1 MTIKSI
7 KPVFAYRFLFL
18 FLDGCI
24 FHPNNFIVS
33 HILATKAY
41 IGYNK
46 TIMETGNAKN
56 TIDLLQKFL
65 AAEVAGRDLYLEQAK
80 TLKDPDLVQALKSFA
95 STETGHIVNI
105 RDKITELGGT
115 PLTVHAI
122 KDVQKGVA
130 DASHQVAAPLD
141 MLRIDLK
148 IEENAINDYTAGLE
162 LIEDPGVRALIE
174 NNLAEEIHHS
184 LYLTKKINDILESTK
199 ARIGAIK
206 GIEKPGGKEPSE
218 IFGAAVEVGSIRL
231 HRTWLEM
238 SMSGLIAG
246 MNVTFG
252 IIASSYVAGSTAPF
266 VGPNI
271 AKILG
276 ALFFPI
282 GFMFLM
288 IGKSE
293 LFTENFLVPVTAVIA
308 RKGKIRSLLKLWS
321 LTLAGNMAG
330 IFIFAVVIAGSLNQI
345 VPSFV
350 IGHIHGVAESYM
362 HRPPFVMV
370 LSAVFAGWLITLMT
384 WLLIASTGTL
394 ARIFIIW
401 TVGFLIYLNSFSHI
415 VVASSEILIA
425 INTGSDISFLSWLET
440 YVPWTIAGNMIGGL
454 FFVTILQYL
463 QILHSTSAS
472 EVHRFESSH
481 ELSMLSGSSSKYMEE
496 VENIEDTL

>member
-1 MTIKSI
+1 MTDLYLKSDVNESGLKKSI
-7 KPVFAYRFLFL
+7 DIK
-18 FLDGCI
+18 D
-24 FHPNNFIVS
+24 
-33 HILATKAY
+33 
-41 IGYNK
+41 
-46 TIMETGNAKN
+46 TIN
-56 TIDLLQKFL
+56 LLQKYL
-65 AAEVAGRDLYLEQAK
+65 AAEVAGRDLYMEQAK
-80 TLKDPDLVQALKSFA
+80 TLKDPILVQALKSFA
-95 STETGHIVNI
+95 STESGHIINI
-105 RDKITELGGT
+105 REKIEELGGIPK
-115 PLTVHAI
+115 PLNEIREA
-122 KDVQKGVA
+122 QKGVS
-130 DASHQVAAPLD
+130 DASHQVSAPLD

-162 LIEDPGVRALIE
+162 LIEDPGVRALLE

-184 LYLTKKINDILESTK
+184 LYLSKRINEILESTK
-199 ARIGAIK
+199 ARIGAIR

-218 IFGAAVEVGSIRL
+218 IFKAAVEVGQARL
-231 HRTWLEM
+231 TRSWLEM

-252 IIASSYVAGSTAPF
+252 IIASSYVAAATSPF

-293 LFTENFLVPVTAVIA
+293 LFTENFLVPVTAVISK
-308 RKGKIRSLLKLWS
+308 KGKIANLLKLWS
-321 LTLAGNMAG
+321 LTLIGNMAG
-330 IFIFAVVIAGSLNQI
+330 IFIFALVIAGSLNQI

-350 IGHIHGVAESYM
+350 INHIHSVANNYM
-362 HRPPFVMV
+362 GRTPFVMV
-370 LSAVFAGWLITLMT
+370 LSAIFAGWLITLMT
-384 WLLIASTGTL
+384 WLLIASSGTL

-401 TVGFLIYLNSFSHI
+401 VVGFLIYLNSFSHI

-425 INTGSDISFLSWLET
+425 INTGSHISYLPWLYR
-440 YVPWTIAGNMIGGL
+440 YVPLTIIGNMIGGL

-463 QILHSTSAS
+463 QILHATSVTDETLSST
-472 EVHRFESSH
+472 SSH
-481 ELSMLSGSSSKYMEE
+481 ELNMIGGGSKKMND

>member
-1 MTIKSI
+1 MTDLYLKNDERESGSSSGHS
-7 KPVFAYRFLFL
+7 K
-18 FLDGCI
+18 
-24 FHPNNFIVS
+24 N
-33 HILATKAY
+33 TKAVQD
-41 IGYNK
+41 
-46 TIMETGNAKN
+46 TIA
-56 TIDLLQKFL
+56 LLQKYL
-65 AAEVAGRDLYLEQAK
+65 AAEVAGRDLYVEQAK
-80 TLKDPDLVQALKSFA
+80 TLKDPILVQALKSFA
-95 STETGHIVNI
+95 STESGHIINI
-105 RDKITELGGT
+105 REKITELGGT
-115 PLTVHAI
+115 PNTLNSIREA
-122 KDVQKGVA
+122 QKGVSE
-130 DASHQVAAPLD
+130 ASHQVSAPLD

-162 LIEDPGVRALIE
+162 VIDDPGVRALIE

-184 LYLTKKINDILESTK
+184 LYLSKRINEILETTK

-206 GIEKPGGKEPSE
+206 GIEKPGGKEASE
-218 IFGAAVEVGSIRL
+218 IFKASVEVGQARL
-231 HRTWLEM
+231 KRSWLEM

-252 IIASSYVAGSTAPF
+252 IIASSYVAGATAPL
-266 VGPNI
+266 VGADV

-308 RKGKIRSLLKLWS
+308 KRGGILELLKLWS
-321 LTLAGNMAG
+321 LTLIGNMAG
-330 IFIFAVVIAGSLNQI
+330 IFIFALVIAGSLNQI

-350 IGHIHGVAESYM
+350 VNHIHGVANSYM
-362 HRPPFVMV
+362 DRTPFVMI
-370 LSAVFAGWLITLMT
+370 LSAIFAGWLITLMT
-384 WLLIASTGTL
+384 WLLIASSGTL

-401 TVGFLIYLNSFSHI
+401 VVGFMIYLNSFSHI

-425 INTGSDISFLSWLET
+425 INTGSHISYISWLYG
-440 YVPWTIAGNMIGGL
+440 YVPLTLLGNMIGGL

-463 QILHSTSAS
+463 QILHAAPTVPDEHISAS
-472 EVHRFESSH
+472 SY
-481 ELSMLSGSSSKYMEE
+481 ELDMMGGGNGRAKYDAMEN